1 MAPVTGA
8 IRHSLNALTPNDIQ
22 QPNKGNK
29 MTTMAHP
36 QKVGKSRK
44 RSRITP
50 GLVALAAVMLA
61 GCSSS
66 AGSTAVH
73 SAPGSPAT
81 PTPATAAPAA
91 PAAAHGVEAPIGDVP
106 WSKVGPGWM
115 LALWNPVTPH
125 MPGAQPIPDEPTPDV
140 AATTLYLLDPAGN
153 RYPVTTF
160 APDDKAEPE
169 LIDWSGDGSHA
180 LLEPDGYG
188 SSSVVSIDLHTGA
201 QTTIPVKGYARYTGP
216 DGKALLVST
225 DYNGDEPGTLERIDL
240 TGAEQKSYP
249 TDQLGGA
256 GQFSGRY
263 LQSPDGTQ
271 LVLGTAN
278 LGSEVVPRSD
288 NSLVVMSDDG
298 EILRTLQ
305 SPMSKAQCSPV
316 RWWTST
322 VLLTNCEGELGSQLW
337 EVPLDGGTPTALT
350 AVNSGLEDDPG
361 FGGDIG
367 DTVAWQLPSGTFLQS
382 TGACGTIF
390 LSRLT
395 PDMHTMRVKVPGVSD
410 SVAVAGVTGDKLL
423 LLAKVGCGG
432 TTSLLTYDP
441 AANTST
447 VLLGPPVNGGGVTD
461 ALLYRGER

>member
-1 MAPVTGA
+1 
-8 IRHSLNALTPNDIQ
+8 
-22 QPNKGNK
+22 
-29 MTTMAHP
+29 MTIAHP
-36 QKVGKSRK
+36 RQTAKSRK
-44 RSRITP
+44 RSRITA

-73 SAPGSPAT
+73 SAPGSGAT
-81 PTPATAAPAA
+81 PAPTTAALAA
-91 PAAAHGVEAPIGDVP
+91 PTATHGVEAAIGDVP

-125 MPGAQPIPDEPTPDV
+125 MPGAQPLPDEPPPDA
-140 AATTLYLLDPAGN
+140 AATTLYLVDPAGN
-153 RYPVTTF
+153 RYLVTTF
-160 APDDKAEPE
+160 APDNKAEPE

-180 LLEPDGYG
+180 LLEPHGYG

-201 QTTIPVKGYARYTGP
+201 QTTIPVKGYAHYARP
-216 DGKALLVST
+216 DGNALLVST
-225 DYNGDEPGTLERIDL
+225 DYNGNEPGTLRRIDL

-249 TDQLGGA
+249 TDQLGRA

-263 LQSPDGTQ
+263 LQSLDGTQ

-278 LGSEVVPRSD
+278 LGNEVVPRSD
-288 NSLVVMSDDG
+288 NSLVVISDDG

-305 SPMSKAQCSPV
+305 SPMPKARCAPV
-316 RWWTST
+316 RWWAST
-322 VLLTNCEGELGSQLW
+322 VLLANCEGESGSQLW
-337 EVPLDGGTPTALT
+337 EVPLDGEAPTALT

-382 TGACGTIF
+382 MGACGTIF

-410 SVAVAGVTGDKLL
+410 SVAVAGVTGDKLV

-441 AANTST
+441 TANTST

-461 ALLYRGER
+461 ALLYRGQA